1 MILCLFSYMANS
13 IFQIVGEV
21 FLLLMDDHR
30 DEEDLEEVTDELE
43 ESVVWG
49 LKNQKLH
56 NKLRILTV

>member
-13 IFQIVGEV
+13 IFQTVGEV

-49 LKNQKLH
+49 LMNQKLH